1 MPILEPALQ
10 LPAPQG
16 ILFTTPSPSA
26 GLELLEAALQSGG
39 GSPPQH
45 PYKLPS
51 APGAVSWPPWTA
63 VALLLTSSLNSSFSS
78 GRLSPS
84 PGVLLSKL
92 VAESANSAWAC
103 PLILLDSSDDTGQRV
118 GAHAFRDPCSCQSH
132 DSLTHCSAT
141 WLGPKPRP
149 SKDQQRAPE
158 LMAKGPCFRWQPT
171 QSTPVSPVCPVAA
184 APFRGFKV
192 GRCLAGVGGSRGSQA
207 WRPGQSGSST
217 NGVHDECTSITWPL
231 LA

>member
-1 MPILEPALQ
+1 MESALQ
-10 LPAPQG
+10 LPVPQG

-26 GLELLEAALQSGG
+26 GLELLEAALQSGVVQ
-39 GSPPQH
+39 PCP
-45 PYKLPS
+45 
-51 APGAVSWPPWTA
+51 APLQAAVSPGSSVLAT
-63 VALLLTSSLNSSFSS
+63 VDSSGSVLLTSSLNSSFSS

-103 PLILLDSSDDTGQRV
+103 PLILLDSSDDTGRRV

-158 LMAKGPCFRWQPT
+158 LVAKGPCFRWQPT

-192 GRCLAGVGGSRGSQA
+192 GQCLAGVGGSRGSQA
-207 WRPGQSGSST
+207 WRPGQSGPST